1 MINIIWLVL
10 IVIGILTAMLTG
22 NMDKVSEAIFNGIE
36 DTVNISIK
44 LIGPLALWSGIMKIA
59 RDAKLTELLSKLM
72 KPIFSKLFPEIPD
85 NHPASGSILLNLSA
99 NILGLGNSATPL
111 GIMAMKDLQD
121 LNNNSISASPAMCTL
136 LALNTSSLTLIPATI
151 ISLRAAHNSQVP
163 SIIILTTIFATTV
176 STVTAL
182 IFDRTFRIFSGN

>member
-1 MINIIWLVL
+1 MINIIWLIL
-10 IVIGILTAMLTG
+10 IVIGTLTAMITG
-22 NMDKVSEAIFNGIE
+22 NMDKLSEAIFNGIE

-44 LIGPLALWSGIMKIA
+44 LIGPIALWSGIMKIA
-59 RDAKLTELLSKLM
+59 RDAKLTELLSKLI

-111 GIMAMKDLQD
+111 GIMAMKDLQE
-121 LNNNSISASPAMCTL
+121 LNNNGLTASPAMCTL

-151 ISLRAAHNSQVP
+151 ISLRAAHNSQAP

-182 IFDRTFRIFSGN
+182 LLDRTFRIFSGN